1 MSRRVLV
8 KGDIGQAVGTVAG
21 AQKGAAAGAALGSVV
36 PGIGTLIGGIA
47 GGLLGAKTGGKVG
60 DALTGGENITEKN
73 NQKDESFT
81 DKIKERGKQA
91 IEFGQQ
97 QAQLAQQKQSQ
108 MQQQNM
114 QMAEKAKQGS
124 QINTGEPMDM
134 SWQLLKDMYFNSQF
148 QTPEYAQARQ
158 RIIDEAI
165 ENMQRQQYFDEQ
177 NHAKIRAG
185 MVEGLRP
192 NDRNEYQD
200 ERGKWINARHPS
212 DYMYD
217 QEHSDQ
223 KKFPGMYN
231 IPAHQMLNAVGSF
244 IDFNDLP
251 DWEEDKSK
259 KVRAIVPQLFQRK
272 KDGWQSK
279 QLENYLPVLQDEFS
293 EPSLRT
299 TLNEEMSERPG
310 AKTVS
315 PYRFMHRNLNRKD
328 DMLALTQEKLKQERK
343 EREERRL
350 AREAEAEEERM
361 NELKASALEDNKKRL
376 EEIKRLNAQKRKT
389 EEEAKLE
396 MEKRKNDIL
405 EEESR
410 QERENFLDT
419 DEGKAVAAKFSQF
432 MGRPNMHAYNDGERE
447 QMISQKILRRLPVM
461 ERAVY
466 NQLVKRGILKS
477 SPMDMAWRMMKGEL
491 QLPHQIT
498 DTLKDDILTLDRA
511 HKMTDTNEGT
521 LIENIHPDM
530 ENVIKLL
537 AEKHMGDLT
546 PNKTRPVMPLFHGQ
560 FD

>member
-124 QINTGEPMDM
+124 QINTGEPMD
-134 SWQLLKDMYFNSQF
+134 L
-148 QTPEYAQARQ
+148 
-158 RIIDEAI
+158 
-165 ENMQRQQYFDEQ
+165 
-177 NHAKIRAG
+177 
-185 MVEGLRP
+185 
-192 NDRNEYQD
+192 
-200 ERGKWINARHPS
+200 
-212 DYMYD
+212 
-217 QEHSDQ
+217 
-223 KKFPGMYN
+223 
-231 IPAHQMLNAVGSF
+231 
-244 IDFNDLP
+244 
-251 DWEEDKSK
+251 
-259 KVRAIVPQLFQRK
+259 
-272 KDGWQSK
+272 
-279 QLENYLPVLQDEFS
+279 
-293 EPSLRT
+293 
-299 TLNEEMSERPG
+299 
-310 AKTVS
+310 
-315 PYRFMHRNLNRKD
+315 
-328 DMLALTQEKLKQERK
+328 
-343 EREERRL
+343 
-350 AREAEAEEERM
+350 
-361 NELKASALEDNKKRL
+361 
-376 EEIKRLNAQKRKT
+376 
-389 EEEAKLE
+389 
-396 MEKRKNDIL
+396 
-405 EEESR
+405 
-410 QERENFLDT
+410 
-419 DEGKAVAAKFSQF
+419 
-432 MGRPNMHAYNDGERE
+432 
-447 QMISQKILRRLPVM
+447 
-461 ERAVY
+461 
-466 NQLVKRGILKS
+466 
-477 SPMDMAWRMMKGEL
+477 AWRMMKGKDLKQFLQEYPGIKFQSQDLWDDPFTDEPISYGTTTHGKTSHLSPNEKSAAQRTMNPQRMAVLQRFLERGKAKNPTIIQQVHNTVEDPYFLPYDMQNPPMRTENSVPRYENEWYYETADHSHDYPQEQVDEFNRRYNIQQGEPIDLTWRMLKGEL

-498 DTLKDDILTLDRA
+498 DALKDDILTLDRA

-521 LIENIHPDM
+521 LIENIHPEM